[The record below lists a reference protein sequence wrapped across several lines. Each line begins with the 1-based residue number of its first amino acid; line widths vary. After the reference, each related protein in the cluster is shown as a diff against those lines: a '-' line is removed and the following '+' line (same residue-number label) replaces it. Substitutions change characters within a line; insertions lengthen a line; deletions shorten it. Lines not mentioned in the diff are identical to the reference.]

1 MAQSHQEQQLSVSI
15 PARVL
20 LCGGLA
26 TVGCGIVASNV
37 LFNAIPPWIVD
48 PTLILLAGL
57 TAEILIISLIDHYR
71 EPRNP

>member
-1 MAQSHQEQQLSVSI
+1 MTQNHREQQLLVSI
-15 PARVL
+15 PVRVL

-37 LFNAIPPWIVD
+37 LFNAIPPWIAD

-57 TAEILIISLIDHYR
+57 TAEILIVSLIDRYSG
-71 EPRNP
+71 PRNP